1 MLLDQETKQGHLS
14 PRKHTLFR
22 DHPLFQRLEP
32 ELIDQLNSHFVKKNI
47 ARGTAIFAVCDAAAS
62 VFAVCAGT
70 VKIST
75 STADGRDV
83 VFNLVNAGEIFGEI
97 AVLDGGTRTADATA
111 MTDCELVEI
120 QGRDFLTIARKRP
133 ELGLKLL
140 ELLCRRLRRTS
151 EQLEDMMGL
160 GLPRRLAKTLLRLTE
175 GIAPSVHG
183 RKVAFTHREIGQM
196 VGASRES
203 TNKYLRGWQR
213 RGWVHLDRAS
223 IVVLAPR
230 ALAAFATAGDRFW
243 FPVGPGDRAGPYG

>member
-1 MLLDQETKQGHLS
+1 VTGQYGSPESKEHASCCHIKRRNRAIHLTS
-14 PRKHTLFR
+14 TPCFATTRYSGDWNQSLSIN
-22 DHPLFQRLEP
+22 
-32 ELIDQLNSHFVKKNI
+32 LILPFVKKNI

-120 QGRDFLTIARKRP
+120 QGRDFFTIARKRP

-183 RKVAFTHREIGQM
+183 RKVAFTQREIGPDGGRFPGEHQQIP
-196 VGASRES
+196 AR
-203 TNKYLRGWQR
+203 L
-213 RGWVHLDRAS
+213 
-223 IVVLAPR
+223 
-230 ALAAFATAGDRFW
+230 ATARLGA
-243 FPVGPGDRAGPYG
+243 P